1 MTADNTDLTGLIPHE
16 LTPTTRKIVLKDFDL
31 PVDIGFHAFE
41 IGTPQRLRIN
51 VEVWLDAANFPQDD
65 GVAGAWDYDA
75 LRTGIMALVA
85 GRRFNLQET
94 VCRGVYDL
102 VAARVGVV
110 GLRVSTRKPDIYAD
124 CAAVGVELAGG
135 TGLGSPG

>member
-1 MTADNTDLTGLIPHE
+1 MIDTEGLTGLVPRE
-16 LTPTTRKIVLKDFDL
+16 LAPAARKIVLEDFDL

-65 GVAGAWDYDA
+65 AIAGAWDYDA
-75 LRTGIMALVA
+75 LRTGIMALVD

-94 VCRGVYDL
+94 VCRAVYDL
-102 VAARVGVV
+102 VAARAGVV
-110 GLRVSTRKPDIYAD
+110 GLRVSTRKPDIYPD
-124 CAAVGVELAGG
+124 CAAVGVELASAR
-135 TGLGSPG
+135 TGD

>member
-1 MTADNTDLTGLIPHE
+1 MIDALAGSGGLTGLIPRE
-16 LTPTTRKIVLKDFDL
+16 LAPVTRKIVLEDFDL

-51 VEVWLDAANFPQDD
+51 VEVWLDAANFLEDD
-65 GVAGAWDYDA
+65 RIDGAWDYDA
-75 LRTGIMALVA
+75 LRTGIIALVT

-94 VCRGVYDL
+94 VCRAVYDM

-110 GLRVSTRKPDIYAD
+110 GLRVATRKPDIYPD

-135 TGLGSPG
+135 AGLA

>member
-1 MTADNTDLTGLIPHE
+1 MTDLDGLVPRD
-16 LTPTTRKIVLKDFDL
+16 LLPTTRKIVLEDFDL

-51 VEVWLDAANFPQDD
+51 VQVWVDAASFPLDD
-65 GVAGAWDYDA
+65 GIAGAWDYDS
-75 LRTGIMALVA
+75 LRTGIVALA
-85 GRRFNLQET
+85 SARRFNLQET

-102 VAARVGVV
+102 VAARAGVV
-110 GLRVSTRKPDIYAD
+110 GVRVSTRKPDIYPD

-135 TGLGSPG
+135 ITS